1 MSVISKEISD
11 TEKIN
16 LEKINP
22 EQKKAIE
29 HIDGP
34 MMVIAGPGSGKTF
47 VITRRIRYLIE
58 HGIPPEEILV
68 ITFTRAAALEMEERF
83 EGYTGESSDV
93 TFGTFHAVYFHILKQ
108 SYDLDHTNI
117 ISAKEK
123 KEYLKNV
130 LSAHPEVVP
139 DEEMLDYLLSEFS
152 RLKNDGK
159 DPEDLNSLDSLVEKE
174 DFKNIF
180 HEYSS
185 LLKEEKKLDFDDMV
199 AYTKELF
206 EKRPD
211 ILDIWRERYRYI
223 LIDEFQD
230 INPMQYEVIK
240 LLTEPLRNIFIVGDD
255 DQSIYGFRGSCPKLM
270 LDFPS
275 EYPELKMVCLK
286 NNYRS
291 TKGIVND
298 AVKLIAHNKN
308 RYEKK
313 LEAGRTGEN
322 DVIRLEF
329 ATKEEECSAVTGL
342 IKKAS
347 GFMDYSD
354 IAVIVRTNR
363 QASVFAAKLSALK
376 IPYKMR
382 EKTVSIFSTPA
393 GRDIRAMLSFASGK
407 RCRSDFLKFMN
418 RPVRYIKRSDVPDSN
433 DISLEKMAVSP
444 GISTYSRRNIKKLAY
459 DLKKISI
466 LPPFAAVNYIRKA
479 MGYESFLI
487 KEGKNKGISRDEVIA
502 ELDDLA
508 QSAAPM
514 DSFKQWNEWIELYE
528 DELKNAVSDREKDG
542 VNLITMHSSKGLEYR
557 MVILPDLL
565 EGVIPQK
572 KADKQDELEEERR
585 VFYVAVTRA
594 KEKLVLCTL
603 KKDTEKRIKPSRFL
617 KELL

>member
-159 DPEDLNSLDSLVEKE
+159 GPEDLNSLDSLVEKE

-199 AYTKELF
+199 AYT
-206 EKRPD
+206 
-211 ILDIWRERYRYI
+211 
-223 LIDEFQD
+223 
-230 INPMQYEVIK
+230 
-240 LLTEPLRNIFIVGDD
+240 
-255 DQSIYGFRGSCPKLM
+255 
-270 LDFPS
+270 
-275 EYPELKMVCLK
+275 
-286 NNYRS
+286 
-291 TKGIVND
+291 
-298 AVKLIAHNKN
+298 
-308 RYEKK
+308 
-313 LEAGRTGEN
+313 
-322 DVIRLEF
+322 
-329 ATKEEECSAVTGL
+329 
-342 IKKAS
+342 
-347 GFMDYSD
+347 
-354 IAVIVRTNR
+354 
-363 QASVFAAKLSALK
+363 
-376 IPYKMR
+376 
-382 EKTVSIFSTPA
+382 
-393 GRDIRAMLSFASGK
+393 
-407 RCRSDFLKFMN
+407 
-418 RPVRYIKRSDVPDSN
+418 
-433 DISLEKMAVSP
+433 
-444 GISTYSRRNIKKLAY
+444 
-459 DLKKISI
+459 
-466 LPPFAAVNYIRKA
+466 
-479 MGYESFLI
+479 
-487 KEGKNKGISRDEVIA
+487 
-502 ELDDLA
+502 
-508 QSAAPM
+508 
-514 DSFKQWNEWIELYE
+514 
-528 DELKNAVSDREKDG
+528 
-542 VNLITMHSSKGLEYR
+542 
-557 MVILPDLL
+557 
-565 EGVIPQK
+565 
-572 KADKQDELEEERR
+572 
-585 VFYVAVTRA
+585 
-594 KEKLVLCTL
+594 
-603 KKDTEKRIKPSRFL
+603 
-617 KELL
+617 